1 MIKSFIHHI
10 QEKGLLNFDKKYL
23 LACSGGLDSMC
34 LAHLLLESKISFEIA
49 HVNYQLRGVESKGDF
64 EFVKAFCESNS
75 IVFNSLE
82 TDTHSYV
89 ERNKVSVQEAA
100 RDIRYD
106 FFEKICRKKNL
117 EGVLTAHHQD
127 DQIETVFINLLRGSG
142 IEGLAGMSEK
152 RGDIIRP
159 LLNYSRSELVKFAIE
174 HGIPWREDSSNQK
187 TDYFRNK
194 LRHDVLPA
202 LFSSRE
208 GARQNLLNSLQRIKD
223 TGRAFSSLF
232 QEWKREFISKE
243 GELWV
248 LNAKG
253 LKNHSGAQSL
263 LFYWVRDF
271 GFNSDQAHN
280 MHTALIV
287 EESGKLFNSSSHL
300 ANVDRNQIL
309 IAEKSGKQKKTFIKE
324 SDIQIETTAG
334 SFSILKIGPGD
345 FFDKNPENA
354 MLDLSQL
361 EFPLTLRPIEIGDRF
376 VPLGMKNEKKI
387 SDFLI
392 DLKVPLIKKARVN
405 VLLSGNRIAWVMG
418 YRIADWAKVNS
429 GTKEIIYFKKESK

>member
-49 HVNYQLRGVESKGDF
+49 HVNYQLRGAESKGDY
-64 EFVKAFCESNS
+64 EFVEAFCESNS
-75 IVFNSLE
+75 IAFNSLE

-106 FFEKICRKKNL
+106 FFEKICREKNL

-127 DQIETVFINLLRGSG
+127 DQIETVFINLLRGTG

-152 RGDIIRP
+152 RGDVIRP
-159 LLNYSRSELVKFAIE
+159 LLNFSRSELVKFATE
-174 HGIPWREDSSNQK
+174 LGIFWREDSSNQK
-187 TDYFRNK
+187 TDYLRNK

-208 GARQNLLNSLQRIKD
+208 DARQNLLNSLQRIKD
-223 TGRAFSSLF
+223 TGRAFSSLY
-232 QEWKREFISKE
+232 QEWKRKFTSKE
-243 GELWV
+243 GDLWV

-271 GFNSDQAHN
+271 GFNSDQAN
-280 MHTALIV
+280 DMHTALILA
-287 EESGKLFNSSSHL
+287 EPGKLFNSSSHL

-309 IAEKSGKQKKTFIKE
+309 IAEKGGEQKKAFIQE
-324 SDIQIETTAG
+324 SDIQIETAAG
-334 SFSILKIGPGD
+334 TFSILKVEPGD
-345 FFDKNPENA
+345 FLDKNPENA

-361 EFPLTLRPIEIGDRF
+361 EFPLTLRAIETGDRF

-405 VLLSGNRIAWVMG
+405 VLLSGNRIAWVLG